1 MSSIE
6 ESDSNYSEVKVLRH
20 NPESVRTLHK
30 AKSKTSLQL
39 NFQKL
44 KQTQQTDY
52 EAKPPKIIAS
62 LEFSDRDS
70 ANSKSKK
77 KKKKRKI
84 KKRKVANT
92 QQDNSEVLPPE
103 NMS

>member
-6 ESDSNYSEVKVLRH
+6 ESESNDSDVKVLRH

-39 NFQKL
+39 HFSKL
-44 KQTQQTDY
+44 KQTQQTDN
-52 EAKPPKIIAS
+52 EAKPPKIIAA

-70 ANSKSKK
+70 AKGESKK
-77 KKKKRKI
+77 KKKKRKL
-84 KKRKVANT
+84 KKRKVTNT
-92 QQDNSEVLPPE
+92 
-103 NMS
+103 